1 MSAIDIRPDTD
12 LDRRKFLVAGTAAVG
27 AAGVLAAATP
37 FVASWNP
44 SERARAIG
52 GPLEIDIANLE
63 PGAMLTVS
71 WRRKPVWVLRRTPA
85 MLAEVEAARPFLL
98 DPASAGSIQ
107 PAYATNEARSRN
119 PEYLVLLGV
128 CTHLGCTPSPKFQPG
143 DPSMSSDWPGGF
155 FCQCHGSKYDLA
167 GRVFRGVPAPSN
179 MTVPPYR
186 FLGAERLLIGADET
200 TDATVSANP

>member
-1 MSAIDIRPDTD
+1 MTAIASPDPDLAPDPERRRLLVAATSAI
-12 LDRRKFLVAGTAAVG
+12 G

-44 SERARAIG
+44 SERARAVG
-52 GPLEIDIANLE
+52 GPLEIDVAQLE

-71 WRRKPVWVLRRTPA
+71 WRHKPVWVLRRTPQ
-85 MLAEVEAARPFLL
+85 MLAQVAAARPLLL
-98 DPASAGSIQ
+98 DPGSAGSIQ
-107 PAYATNEARSRN
+107 PDYAVNETRARD

-128 CTHLGCTPSPKFQPG
+128 CTHLGCTPSPRFQAG
-143 DPSMSSDWPGGF
+143 DLSIGADWPGGF
-155 FCQCHGSKYDLA
+155 LCQCHGSKYDLA

-186 FLGAERLLIGADET
+186 RLSSGRLLIGVDE
-200 TDATVSANP
+200 ATAA

>member
-1 MSAIDIRPDTD
+1 MIAIASPDPDLAPDPERRRLLVTATSAI
-12 LDRRKFLVAGTAAVG
+12 G
-27 AAGVLAAATP
+27 AAGVLAATTP
-37 FVASWNP
+37 FVASWSP

-52 GPLEIDIANLE
+52 GPLEIDVAQLE

-71 WRRKPVWVLRRTPA
+71 WRHKPVWVLRRTPQ
-85 MLAEVEAARPFLL
+85 MLAQVAAARPLLL
-98 DPASAGSIQ
+98 DPGSAGSIQ
-107 PAYATNEARSRN
+107 PDYASNETRARD

-128 CTHLGCTPSPKFQPG
+128 CTHLGCTPSPRFQAG
-143 DPSMSSDWPGGF
+143 DLSIGADWPGGF

-186 FLGAERLLIGADET
+186 MLASGRLLIGIDE
-200 TDATVSANP
+200 ATPA